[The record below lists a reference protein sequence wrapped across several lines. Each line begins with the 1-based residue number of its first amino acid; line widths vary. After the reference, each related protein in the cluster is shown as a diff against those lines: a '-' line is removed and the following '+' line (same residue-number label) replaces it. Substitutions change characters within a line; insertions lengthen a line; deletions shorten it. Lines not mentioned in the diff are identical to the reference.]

1 MDTGYTD
8 KHRLKYKYRFRFGA
22 RKAKTS
28 TATVT
33 VTATATTKAK
43 ATVTRSRC
51 SPMYV
56 RTRTGCG
63 WLLTTGTRADRY
75 ECRCSEPTTAHT
87 ARHSNARGLQC
98 VAVGASETTLLAN
111 TCELL
116 APKRTL
122 HAAATA
128 TATATPFEP
137 CYWWWWC
144 VSSLPASLSFQC
156 ALSALRLS
164 RRESQHWKCSR
175 KELPIRASRSLDFC
189 SLSRFLRLFIDRCD
203 FYYGAS
209 QTKESKN
216 GMEIPTINYF
226 LFSRFPSL
234 RGSVGFGT
242 AHLFWLPALFV
253 YIPTRRSA

>member
-1 MDTGYTD
+1 MVTHNRHESRPIRMPLLRTD
-8 KHRLKYKYRFRFGA
+8 NSTHS
-22 RKAKTS
+22 KAFQCTRPAMCS
-28 TATVT
+28 SGCERDNAT
-33 VTATATTKAK
+33 
-43 ATVTRSRC
+43 RQ
-51 SPMYV
+51 
-56 RTRTGCG
+56 
-63 WLLTTGTRADRY
+63 
-75 ECRCSEPTTAHT
+75 
-87 ARHSNARGLQC
+87 HS
-98 VAVGASETTLLAN
+98 
-111 TCELL
+111 ELL

>member
-8 KHRLKYKYRFRFGA
+8 KHRLEYKYRFRFGA

-111 TCELL
+111 TANCSHPNERCMRRRRQQQRRR
-116 APKRTL
+116 PSS
-122 HAAATA
+122 HATGGGGASHRCRRR
-128 TATATPFEP
+128 FR
-137 CYWWWWC
+137 
-144 VSSLPASLSFQC
+144 SS
-156 ALSALRLS
+156 ALSLLS
-164 RRESQHWKCSR
+164 
-175 KELPIRASRSLDFC
+175 A
-189 SLSRFLRLFIDRCD
+189 
-203 FYYGAS
+203 
-209 QTKESKN
+209 
-216 GMEIPTINYF
+216 
-226 LFSRFPSL
+226 
-234 RGSVGFGT
+234 
-242 AHLFWLPALFV
+242 
-253 YIPTRRSA
+253 